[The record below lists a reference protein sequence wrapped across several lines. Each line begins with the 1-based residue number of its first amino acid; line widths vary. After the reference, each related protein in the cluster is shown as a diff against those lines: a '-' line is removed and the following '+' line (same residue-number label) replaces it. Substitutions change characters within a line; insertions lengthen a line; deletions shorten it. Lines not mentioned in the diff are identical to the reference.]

1 MSNSPKN
8 LLDGLGERF
17 RALEVSARAVTE
29 LTEKVRAG
37 LDTDLKKHL
46 ISASYRKDS
55 LVLLTDSA
63 AWCTRL
69 RFVESEIR
77 SQLAAAGEPP
87 FARLRV
93 RVVAPV
99 RRA

>member
-8 LLDGLGERF
+8 LLDSLGERF
-17 RALEVSARAVTE
+17 RALESRARAVTE
-29 LTEKVRAG
+29 LTEKVRAS
-37 LDTDLKKHL
+37 LDPELKKHL
-46 ISASYRKDS
+46 ISASYRRDA

-69 RFVESEIR
+69 RFAETEIR
-77 SQLAAAGEPP
+77 QRLAAAGEPP
-87 FARLRV
+87 FGKLRV

-99 RRA
+99 RKA

>member
-17 RALEVSARAVTE
+17 RALEARAGAVTE

-37 LDTDLKKHL
+37 LDAELKTHL
-46 ISASYRKDS
+46 ISASYRRDS

-77 SQLAAAGEPP
+77 NQLIAAGEPP
-87 FARLRV
+87 FGRLRV

-99 RRA
+99 RKA